1 MEDIPSLEPGESFQS
16 RRVESASSKTELRMI
31 DPAQKPPLLN
41 RREALQTVG
50 ADARALAVPVL
61 PVRRI

>member
-1 MEDIPSLEPGESFQS
+1 
-16 RRVESASSKTELRMI
+16 MI

-50 ADARALAVPVL
+50 ADARTLAVPVL